1 MRGNQNSEKDRQHN
15 DKKKKNMRTNND
27 LQNTN
32 TNPLKTG
39 VNSGPSHGGGRK
51 TFEVMTST

>member
-39 VNSGPSHGGGRK
+39 VNSGAPEG
-51 TFEVMTST
+51 